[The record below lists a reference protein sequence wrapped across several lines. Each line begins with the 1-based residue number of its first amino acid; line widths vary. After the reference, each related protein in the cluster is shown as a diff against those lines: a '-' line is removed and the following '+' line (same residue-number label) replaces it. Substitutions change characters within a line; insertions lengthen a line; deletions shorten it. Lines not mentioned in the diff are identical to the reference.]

1 MILKELKSIV
11 YINNKVGKEKQKSVH
26 RPISMLSH
34 VSKVKDVNVIKFIT
48 TSTKLF
54 ITIQLVNSGTNS
66 FHERILAAYWEENFE
81 NMRIVACKS
90 QFRFSKK
97 FVVS

>member
-34 VSKVKDVNVIKFIT
+34 VSKVKDVIKFIN

-66 FHERILAAYWEENFE
+66 FHERILAAY
-81 NMRIVACKS
+81 
-90 QFRFSKK
+90 
-97 FVVS
+97 